1 MLNTKDKQKDYK
13 ATIAFW
19 LITDNGKSYIC
30 PSLIAEK
37 RINNIESIPIKN
49 VWDGIVLTY
58 ETFSEDAV
66 MTIIPEIFV
75 ISGVQEQIKNLNSI
89 LDIQLVREK
98 IEELTKKYVKTYSK

>member
-1 MLNTKDKQKDYK
+1 MANTGNKPKSYK

-19 LITDNGKSYIC
+19 LVTDGENTCVC

-37 RINNIESIPIKN
+37 RINRIESIPIKN

-58 ETFSEDAV
+58 KTFSENAV

-75 ISGVQEQIKNLNSI
+75 ISGVEDQIKNLNSI
-89 LDIQLVREK
+89 LDIQIVREK
-98 IEELTKKYVKTYSK
+98 

>member
-1 MLNTKDKQKDYK
+1 
-13 ATIAFW
+13 
-19 LITDNGKSYIC
+19 
-30 PSLIAEK
+30 
-37 RINNIESIPIKN
+37 
-49 VWDGIVLTY
+49 VLTY